1 VGFPSVDAYKDFG
14 TYLRK
19 WLCLHF
25 LSLEFQPKFSIESIG
40 TLTAMAT
47 LVFRIHFGQ
56 GTSPIISQDIP
67 NDPQHLIISRLAWKW
82 FVS

>member
-1 VGFPSVDAYKDFG
+1 
-14 TYLRK
+14 
-19 WLCLHF
+19 
-25 LSLEFQPKFSIESIG
+25 
-40 TLTAMAT
+40 MAT